1 MLKKPLV
8 PGIIICILLVGGIG
22 VYMLWQQKQK
32 PAAPSSTQTQNQ
44 TAEELALWEDQAG
57 FSFKYPKEL
66 SFDKHDEDQENYA
79 HIEFT
84 SATHSGRLIV
94 WAKDTT
100 YPDVSSWVTKDK
112 FLVDAVAVD
121 TTLGGEPAK
130 KLVITTPAKK
140 LITGAI
146 SDQILFT
153 VEAEPTEGDSY
164 WTTVSDTIASSFAF
178 LPADTSSSEATSYD
192 EEEVVE

>member
-1 MLKKPLV
+1 MKKRMTIILSISILCV
-8 PGIIICILLVGGIG
+8 GIVGAFIF
-22 VYMLWQQKQK
+22 WKQK
-32 PAAPSSTQTQNQ
+32 PQTTPATQTQNQ
-44 TAEELALWEDQAG
+44 AVVELALWEDQAG
-57 FSFKYPKEL
+57 FSFKYPKTL

-100 YPDVSSWVTKDK
+100 YPDVATWVAKDAS
-112 FLVDAVAVD
+112 LVDAVTVD
-121 TTLGGEPAK
+121 TTLGKESAK
-130 KLVITTPAKK
+130 KIVMTTPTKK

-153 VEAEPTEGDSY
+153 VEAEPREEDLY
-164 WTTVSDTIASSFAF
+164 WQNVYDTIIGSFAF
-178 LPADTSSSEATSYD
+178 VPIDAGTNAPSEEASYD

>member
-1 MLKKPLV
+1 MKKRM
-8 PGIIICILLVGGIG
+8 IIILSISILCIGIVGTF
-22 VYMLWQQKQK
+22 MLWQQKQK
-32 PAAPSSTQTQNQ
+32 PAALSSTQTQNQ
-44 TAEELALWEDQAG
+44 TAEELVLWEDQAG

-112 FLVDAVAVD
+112 TLTGSASID
-121 TTLGGEPAK
+121 TTLGGEPAM
-130 KLVITTPAKK
+130 KLVISTPTKK
-140 LITGAI
+140 YVTGAI
-146 SDQILFT
+146 IDQILFT
-153 VEAEPTEGDSY
+153 IEAEPIEGDTY
-164 WTTVSDTIASSFAF
+164 WQKVYETITSNF
-178 LPADTSSSEATSYD
+178 LFTPTDTSSSDTTSFD